1 MSARKKA
8 SADTSNTQLVL
19 TEIKAENGES
29 AKKNTVKSAASADT
43 DTASSDAPKTLVNCT
58 FPGCTGQGHVT
69 GKYARHRTIMAC
81 PLAAKKR
88 KQEKE
93 DGPAAKKSRRTISA
107 GVTDTPDKTDT
118 VDGGAE
124 AQSGME
130 DDVKLEPTEEQ
141 DSQADSTTAAPTED
155 VMDDEQKCFR
165 EAERALR
172 SLSGDDSAPFQYIY
186 SASSDCESTEQS
198 NMGQE
203 EVTEAKVKDEDDSA
217 DSEDMAMSE
226 NTDNASSC
234 SSADDADILLK
245 IQEQCASIQ
254 SQAVTVPTTDMG
266 MARGVRETAGLRES
280 KEDTLGVTDR
290 VISDIAP
297 SSDNGEAQSGDAT
310 PSFTVLAEW
319 STGLAGRNKDTGS
332 DGSSDDDSD
341 GGNEDANKKESKC
354 PTPGCDGTGHITG
367 LYSHH
372 RSLSGCPRKDKATA
386 ELLALQDNV
395 LRCPTPGCNGR
406 GHINSNRNSH
416 RSLSGCP
423 IAAMGKLINTQNQK
437 KQGLHLVVLPK
448 NGDPNRAVLAACSE
462 SELIKIAAKQ
472 YCDTGCDRVLRPMI
486 LTKQLDLNTF
496 DYPPVVSTTT
506 PRNNLAK
513 ELEKYNR
520 PTTDVGQSAAKAA
533 HKPKPVPKIKDTAPD
548 RPNILSRRPHYKP
561 QYRYDPSRPTSTAS
575 TTVPVPS
582 PSALTVSASLN
593 LGKGGSGAVQTVDL
607 NMPVT
612 AQLAAQRPVATASAS
627 LLLAGRGTALNI
639 PQPSV
644 SKAVSLSST
653 FVTPVTNSIAPIQ
666 QVPPPITH
674 NISNINLTTLNN
686 ISNNT
691 TYQENGGMTA
701 PQSNGTHS
709 EPDLT
714 LLTQP
719 LSPKVREGRELLTC
733 PTPGCD
739 GSGHVTGNYSSHRSL
754 SGCPLA
760 DRAMVQANQVE
771 QKCPTP
777 GCDGSGHVTG
787 NYASHRSLSGCPR
800 AAKFK
805 KTLGCKEGE
814 KKEMDEPLRC
824 PVPGCDGSGHVT
836 GKYLSHRS
844 ASGCPIANRHKVPPP
859 RPMLPGIEN
868 QDPMLMM
875 EKTNNC
881 IKMDISCPTLGCDGS
896 GHSNGSF
903 LSHRSLSGCPRATL
917 AMKKARLTPLEL
929 TMLQHKIALGEVDLD
944 TDEELRQLDEE
955 IEMLKSTTISSELQM
970 TKLRAEVT
978 CLETRLH
985 QKETENELLDD
996 KNHSMQ
1002 EYLASLRSK
1011 VVTCL
1016 QRVPLP
1022 PPMEPVC
1029 DDTLDLYIGKIQDL
1043 VAERNGESNLLFSAI
1058 KAAMAEIE
1066 V

>member
-19 TEIKAENGES
+19 TEIKVENGES
-29 AKKNTVKSAASADT
+29 TKKDIVKSAASPNT
-43 DTASSDAPKTLVNCT
+43 DTASADAPKTLVNCT
-58 FPGCTGQGHVT
+58 FPGCAGQGHVT

-93 DGPAAKKSRRTISA
+93 DGPAAKKSRKTGSVGPA
-107 GVTDTPDKTDT
+107 DTPDKMET
-118 VDGGAE
+118 VDDGDE
-124 AQSGME
+124 AQGEVEE
-130 DDVKLEPTEEQ
+130 DVDEVKLEPSEEQ
-141 DSQADSTTAAPTED
+141 DSQTGSITAASTEE

-186 SASSDCESTEQS
+186 SASSDCESTEPS

-217 DSEDMAMSE
+217 DSENSE
-226 NTDNASSC
+226 NIDNASSC

-254 SQAVTVPTTDMG
+254 SQAVTVPTTDLI
-266 MARGVRETAGLRES
+266 MARGMCETAGLREG
-280 KEDTLGVTDR
+280 KEDTFGVTNR
-290 VISDIAP
+290 VVSDLAQ

-319 STGLAGRNKDTGS
+319 STGLAGKNKDTGS
-332 DGSSDDDSD
+332 DGTSDEDSD
-341 GGNEDANKKESKC
+341 GGSEDTNRKESKC

-437 KQGLHLVVLPK
+437 KQASPTGGSTEGLGCDGNTPSAFPGEDRLQAPTQTLVGTEPPITPSPGGLT
-448 NGDPNRAVLAACSE
+448 E
-462 SELIKIAAKQ
+462 
-472 YCDTGCDRVLRPMI
+472 GCDRVLRPMI

-612 AQLAAQRPVATASAS
+612 AQLAAQRPAATASAS

-653 FVTPVTNSIAPIQ
+653 HVTAVTHSIAPIQ
-666 QVPPPITH
+666 QAPAITH
-674 NISNINLTTLNN
+674 NISNISNINITTLNN
-686 ISNNT
+686 VTSNT
-691 TYQENGGMTA
+691 TYQENGCITA
-701 PQSNGTHS
+701 APSNGTHS

-814 KKEMDEPLRC
+814 KKEMDEPLR
-824 PVPGCDGSGHVT
+824 
-836 GKYLSHRS
+836 

-868 QDPMLMM
+868 QDPLLMM

-917 AMKKARLTPLEL
+917 AMKKARLTPQEL
-929 TMLQHKIALGEVDLD
+929 SMLQHKIALGEVDLD

-985 QKETENELLDD
+985 QKEAENELLDD
-996 KNHSMQ
+996 KSHSMQ
-1002 EYLASLRSK
+1002 EYLASLRNK

-1043 VAERNGESNLLFSAI
+1043 VAERNGDSNLLFSAI

>member
-437 KQGLHLVVLPK
+437 KQASQTGGSTEGLGCDGNTPSTFPGEDRLQAPTQTLV
-448 NGDPNRAVLAACSE
+448 GTE
-462 SELIKIAAKQ
+462 SSIAPTAGGL
-472 YCDTGCDRVLRPMI
+472 TEGCDRVLRPMI

-814 KKEMDEPLRC
+814 KKEMDEPLR
-824 PVPGCDGSGHVT
+824 
-836 GKYLSHRS
+836 

>member
-29 AKKNTVKSAASADT
+29 TKKNTVKSAASTDT

-93 DGPAAKKSRRTISA
+93 DGPASKKSRRTSSV
-107 GVTDTPDKTDT
+107 GVADTPDKTEA
-118 VDGGAE
+118 VDGGE
-124 AQSGME
+124 NAQSRME
-130 DDVKLEPTEEQ
+130 DKVKLEPSEDQ
-141 DSQADSTTAAPTED
+141 DSLTDSTTTAPTEE

-186 SASSDCESTEQS
+186 SASSDCESTEPS
-198 NMGQE
+198 NIGQE
-203 EVTEAKVKDEDDSA
+203 ELTEAKVKDEDDSA

-226 NTDNASSC
+226 NTDNSSSC

-266 MARGVRETAGLRES
+266 MARGVRETAALRES

-290 VISDIAP
+290 SISDLAP
-297 SSDNGEAQSGDAT
+297 SSDNAEAQSGDAT

-319 STGLAGRNKDTGS
+319 STGLAGRNKDAGS
-332 DGSSDDDSD
+332 DGTSDDDSD
-341 GGNEDANKKESKC
+341 GGAEDTNKKESKC

-423 IAAMGKLINTQNQK
+423 IAAMGKLINSQNQK
-437 KQGLHLVVLPK
+437 KQASQTVGSTEGLGCDGNTPSTFPGEDRLQAPTQTLV
-448 NGDPNRAVLAACSE
+448 GTE
-462 SELIKIAAKQ
+462 SSIAPTAGGL
-472 YCDTGCDRVLRPMI
+472 TEGCDRVLRPMI

-582 PSALTVSASLN
+582 PSTLTVSASLN
-593 LGKGGSGAVQTVDL
+593 LGKGGGGAVQTVDL

-612 AQLAAQRPVATASAS
+612 AQLAAQRPAATASAS

-644 SKAVSLSST
+644 SKAVSLGST
-653 FVTPVTNSIAPIQ
+653 LGTPVTNSIAPIQ
-666 QVPPPITH
+666 QVSPISH

-814 KKEMDEPLRC
+814 KKEMDEPLR
-824 PVPGCDGSGHVT
+824 
-836 GKYLSHRS
+836 

-917 AMKKARLTPLEL
+917 AMKKARLTPQEL
-929 TMLQHKIALGEVDLD
+929 SMLQHKIALGEVDLD

-985 QKETENELLDD
+985 QKEAENELLDD
-996 KNHSMQ
+996 KNNSMQ

>member
-29 AKKNTVKSAASADT
+29 TKKNTVKSAASTDT

-93 DGPAAKKSRRTISA
+93 DGPASKKSRRTSSV
-107 GVTDTPDKTDT
+107 GVADTPDKTEA
-118 VDGGAE
+118 VDGGE
-124 AQSGME
+124 NAQSRME
-130 DDVKLEPTEEQ
+130 DKVKLEPSEDQ
-141 DSQADSTTAAPTED
+141 DSLTDSTTTAPTEE

-186 SASSDCESTEQS
+186 SASSDCESTEPS
-198 NMGQE
+198 NIGQE
-203 EVTEAKVKDEDDSA
+203 ELTEAKVKDEDDSA

-226 NTDNASSC
+226 NTDNSSSC

-266 MARGVRETAGLRES
+266 MARGVRETAALRES

-290 VISDIAP
+290 SISDLAP
-297 SSDNGEAQSGDAT
+297 SSDNAEAQSGDAT

-319 STGLAGRNKDTGS
+319 STGLAGRNKDAGS
-332 DGSSDDDSD
+332 DGTSDDDSD
-341 GGNEDANKKESKC
+341 GGAEDTNKKESKC

-423 IAAMGKLINTQNQK
+423 IAAMGKLINSQNQK
-437 KQGLHLVVLPK
+437 KQGEDRLQAPTQTLV
-448 NGDPNRAVLAACSE
+448 GTE
-462 SELIKIAAKQ
+462 SSIAPTAGGL
-472 YCDTGCDRVLRPMI
+472 TEGCDRVLRPMI

-582 PSALTVSASLN
+582 PSTLTVSASLN
-593 LGKGGSGAVQTVDL
+593 LGKGGGGAVQTVDL

-612 AQLAAQRPVATASAS
+612 AQLAAQRPAATASAS

-644 SKAVSLSST
+644 SKAVSLGST
-653 FVTPVTNSIAPIQ
+653 LGTPVTNSIAPIQ
-666 QVPPPITH
+666 QVSPISH

-917 AMKKARLTPLEL
+917 AMKKARLTPQEL
-929 TMLQHKIALGEVDLD
+929 SMLQHKIALGEVDLD

-985 QKETENELLDD
+985 QKEAENELLDD
-996 KNHSMQ
+996 KNNSMQ

>member
-29 AKKNTVKSAASADT
+29 TKKNTVKSAASTDT

-93 DGPAAKKSRRTISA
+93 DGPASKKSRRTSSV
-107 GVTDTPDKTDT
+107 GVADTPDKTEA
-118 VDGGAE
+118 VDGGE
-124 AQSGME
+124 NAQSRME
-130 DDVKLEPTEEQ
+130 DKVKLEPSEDQ
-141 DSQADSTTAAPTED
+141 DSLTDSTTTAPTEE

-186 SASSDCESTEQS
+186 SASSDCESTEPS
-198 NMGQE
+198 NIGQE
-203 EVTEAKVKDEDDSA
+203 ELTEAKVKDEDDSA

-226 NTDNASSC
+226 NTDNSSSC

-266 MARGVRETAGLRES
+266 MARGVRETAALRES

-290 VISDIAP
+290 SISDLAP
-297 SSDNGEAQSGDAT
+297 SSDNAEAQSGDAT

-319 STGLAGRNKDTGS
+319 STGLAGRNKDAGS
-332 DGSSDDDSD
+332 DGTSDDDSD
-341 GGNEDANKKESKC
+341 GGAEDTNKKESKC

-423 IAAMGKLINTQNQK
+423 IAAMGKLINSQNQK

-582 PSALTVSASLN
+582 PSTLTVSASLN
-593 LGKGGSGAVQTVDL
+593 LGKGGGGAVQTVDL

-612 AQLAAQRPVATASAS
+612 AQLAAQRPAATASAS

-644 SKAVSLSST
+644 SKAVSLGST
-653 FVTPVTNSIAPIQ
+653 LGTPVTNSIAPIQ
-666 QVPPPITH
+666 QVSPISH

-917 AMKKARLTPLEL
+917 AMKKARLTPQEL
-929 TMLQHKIALGEVDLD
+929 SMLQHKIALGEVDLD

-985 QKETENELLDD
+985 QKEAENELLDD
-996 KNHSMQ
+996 KNNSMQ